1 MGRCGRYNR
10 SGNALT
16 FITEGDKDRIRI
28 LRGVMV
34 QSGAELPKSVLNLT
48 KPDLNDK
55 KRVKYQKVER
65 EELQTKVPKREL
77 VATETVS
84 YTFIFH
90 KIENSETRRFLAGLG
105 LNDFFCTANFISF

>member
-1 MGRCGRYNR
+1 
-10 SGNALT
+10 
-16 FITEGDKDRIRI
+16 
-28 LRGVMV
+28 MV

-77 VATETVS
+77 VATETVIT
-84 YTFIFH
+84 Y
-90 KIENSETRRFLAGLG
+90 L
-105 LNDFFCTANFISF
+105 DQ